1 VPLPGITA
9 GVVGVVVNL
18 AVFFAWHVLWLA
30 ATDAAPFAGGFQW
43 FAAVVSVT
51 AFVALVRF
59 QRDVLE
65 VIGACAGLGLCY
77 TLATG

>member
-1 VPLPGITA
+1 M
-9 GVVGVVVNL
+9 
-18 AVFFAWHVLWLA
+18 
-30 ATDAAPFAGGFQW
+30 GGFQW

-59 QRDVLE
+59 QHDVLK

-77 TLATG
+77 TFATG